1 MERRGKV
8 LFLLWLALAVGL
20 GLSALKAQ
28 AQPFVMPAGDRP
40 DASQGEVLEWAD
52 EGLTF
57 PLKLNCNGATYV
69 AAYGILPQGT
79 ALEPFCSADGIV
91 VYAKDSEA
99 SKRPETVF
107 IFDGKNFVIFVREDA
122 SRNIE
127 PQTTEKA
134 ATLHVAVVE
143 KNMGKPIEGAIVYLG
158 RGEPKSSTDS
168 EGKCVLEDLV
178 YGNYGLNVF
187 KKGYYRYS
195 KNTYFEK
202 GDNILTVELE
212 KKAVPPAEVTLVG
225 TVREVITAEG
235 TRSED
240 HFLKIR
246 DDLGNEEYLF
256 NEIGENTGFEEFV
269 NDRVKVSGFREKG
282 FIGWRHE
289 QVDGIYVENIEPVAQ
304 R

>member
-8 LFLLWLALAVGL
+8 LFLLWLALAVGF

-28 AQPFVMPAGDRP
+28 TQPFVMPAGDRA
-40 DASQGEVLEWAD
+40 DASQGEVPEWAD

-57 PLKLNCNGATYV
+57 P
-69 AAYGILPQGT
+69 
-79 ALEPFCSADGIV
+79 
-91 VYAKDSEA
+91 
-99 SKRPETVF
+99 
-107 IFDGKNFVIFVREDA
+107 IFVREDA

-143 KNMGKPIEGAIVYLG
+143 KNTGKPIEGAIVYLG
-158 RGEPKSSTDS
+158 RGEPKCSTDS
-168 EGKCVLEDLV
+168 EGKCVLKDFV

-202 GDNILTVELE
+202 GDNILTVELD

-225 TVREVITAEG
+225 TVIEVITAEG

-256 NEIGENTGFEEFV
+256 NEIGENTGFEEFI

-289 QVDGIYVENIEPVAQ
+289 QVDGIYVENIEPVVQ